1 MKNFFIR
8 ALERII
14 AVVLVLGAIG
24 VVIGAFAAMMMPS
37 AQGGGLIP
45 AVMILVG
52 GAIYLMIVGGMVF
65 LGIGIY
71 DNTKRS
77 AEALERLANRP

>member
-8 ALERII
+8 ALERIM

-24 VVIGAFAAMMMPS
+24 VVIGSVVVMAMP
-37 AQGGGLIP
+37 AIEGGGILGGLLL
-45 AVMILVG
+45 LVG
-52 GAIYLMIVGGMVF
+52 GLVYVMIIGGVVF

-77 AEALERLANRP
+77 AEALERMANRP

>member
-8 ALERII
+8 ALERIMAI
-14 AVVLVLGAIG
+14 VLVLGAIG
-24 VVIGAFAAMMMPS
+24 VVLGSLAVMAMP
-37 AQGGGLIP
+37 AIEGGGILGGLLL
-45 AVMILVG
+45 LVG
-52 GAIYLMIVGGMVF
+52 GLVYVLIIGGMVF

-77 AEALERLANRP
+77 AEALERMANRP